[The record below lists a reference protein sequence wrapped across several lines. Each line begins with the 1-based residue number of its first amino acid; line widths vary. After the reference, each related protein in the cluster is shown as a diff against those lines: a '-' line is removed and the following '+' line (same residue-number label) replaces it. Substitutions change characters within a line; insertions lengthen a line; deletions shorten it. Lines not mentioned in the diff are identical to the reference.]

1 MAYTGS
7 LFIVSGPSGTGKST
21 LVDALINN
29 MNSYYYIARAI
40 TYTTRTPRI
49 GEVHGVDYYFVAS
62 EEFDH
67 KIASGFFLE
76 WSNAYGA
83 YYGTG
88 RDIMEQLANGHSLI
102 LILDRDGAQQ
112 VLTQIDA
119 AVLIWIYPPGLE
131 SLRDRLEKRG
141 TDLPASIARRL
152 DFAKEE
158 LEKEQ
163 KKPLYH
169 HHILNDFFDKSLD
182 LLEKVVKKTINL
194 KKNNIKKSL
203 INKAEKPL

>member
-1 MAYTGS
+1 MTHTGS
-7 LFIVSGPSGTGKST
+7 LFIISAPSGTGKST

-29 MNSYYYIARAI
+29 MNSYYYISRAI

-49 GEVHGVDYYFVAS
+49 GEVHGVDYYFIAS
-62 EEFDH
+62 DEFER

-88 RDIMEQLANGHSLI
+88 RNLMDQLANGHSLI
-102 LILDRDGAQQ
+102 LILDRAGAKQ
-112 VLTQIDA
+112 VYCQIDS
-119 AVLIWIYPPGLE
+119 AVLIWIYPPSIEALK
-131 SLRDRLEKRG
+131 DRLEKRG

-152 DFAKEE
+152 NYARIE
-158 LEKEQ
+158 LEEEQ

-182 LLEKVVKKTINL
+182 LLEKVIKITINF
-194 KKNNIKKSL
+194 
-203 INKAEKPL
+203 